1 MTRLRRLALV
11 IAAIFP
17 IVAMSRVA
25 DAGEA
30 VNSSTDYGALLSL
43 WMRAH
48 PVNST
53 RCAIGSCYGPLV
65 HSATVEP
72 EFSFVQMFRDHVV
85 GYDQA
90 LPRGTSLL
98 AAELEVAQQFPS
110 DVSMPRSVTVIHHDQ
125 FGHSCAVID
134 LYSKTLAREFGRK
147 GPAHQGDSIGVE
159 LATIGPGGSTRFEP
173 NSIDLAIVTPDYL
186 DGSSN
191 C

>member
-1 MTRLRRLALV
+1 M
-11 IAAIFP
+11 
-17 IVAMSRVA
+17 
-25 DAGEA
+25 
-30 VNSSTDYGALLSL
+30 
-43 WMRAH
+43 
-48 PVNST
+48 
-53 RCAIGSCYGPLV
+53 
-65 HSATVEP
+65 
-72 EFSFVQMFRDHVV
+72 
-85 GYDQA
+85 
-90 LPRGTSLL
+90 
-98 AAELEVAQQFPS
+98 AQQFPS